1 MTQGHITGIGVMES
15 HTSEDKAE
23 DWGEGVLKGPLNEQ
37 EKDETRDRGSNWP
50 TLSQVSRPDP
60 IT

>member
-1 MTQGHITGIGVMES
+1 MTQGHLTGVGVMES

-37 EKDETRDRGSNWP
+37 EKNETQDRGSNWP
-50 TLSQVSRPDP
+50 TWSQVSRPGP
-60 IT
+60 VT

>member
-1 MTQGHITGIGVMES
+1 MTQSHITGVGVMES

-23 DWGEGVLKGPLNEQ
+23 DWGEGTLKGPLNEQ

-50 TLSQVSRPDP
+50 TLSQMSRLGP